1 MIGTTLSKG
10 RGADWRERGPDS
22 EGGDADGDG
31 DPHGEENHAAR
42 GSNQVSSINE
52 THAIFQPYSTL
63 QSKSLV
69 ANSLQVLQYM

>member
-1 MIGTTLSKG
+1 MLGTTLSKG

-31 DPHGEENHAAR
+31 DPHGEENHTAR
-42 GSNQVSSINE
+42 GSNQVSGIDEPHDN
-52 THAIFQPYSTL
+52 FQHYSTL